1 MYILNNNYN
10 KNYEALEHL
19 NGQYCTA
26 IVISE
31 GEEEEYKYVYEIEIL
46 NIKTNKN
53 IELKDNSNT
62 DKNGN
67 ELNKKDEK
75 IEQNKNCKGIKLLLN
90 LKKSD
95 NNNLVLNYGDKI
107 GFYLEYQKPNT
118 ARNYMGFDYSNY
130 LKTKKILGT
139 VNVESNNLQVIS
151 HNNTNAI
158 LNKIYSLKN
167 IMKQKINELLPK
179 ETAGL
184 CIGMLIGETSNIEE
198 SMQEDFRDS
207 NLSHILAVSGAN
219 VSYIIISITY
229 IFNKMCFRK
238 KLSKIIS
245 IILLILFMLLTGC
258 TSSVNR
264 ACIMAILM
272 LIAELLNRKSDV
284 YNNLALSAL
293 ILLIINPYSILDIG
307 FQLSYMG
314 TIGIVF
320 LHDKISNVVQIK
332 NRIIKYFFEMI
343 IVTTC
348 ANLAIIPIMM
358 FHFNTVSL
366 TFYFSNVLA
375 GPILG
380 AVVIIGFIM
389 FFVSLILNSLAI
401 PIAFILNIML
411 KFIIKIAGL
420 TASLPIS
427 KILITTPS
435 IWFIIIWYSTII
447 ILYYKEKAKKFYLKN
462 KKNLKIAV
470 TCILIIVLTSNLVI
484 KLNKDLKIYFI
495 DVGQGDSCLI
505 ITPTNKKILIDGGGS
520 EFGSFDVGEKTLLP
534 YLLDRKIKKLDYVLI
549 SHFDSDHVGGILT
562 LMEKIKIEK
571 IIICKQGEVS
581 ENYKKFLNIL
591 KSKKIKVQIVKAKDK
606 ISIDKDTFFYIL
618 HPANELIKDN
628 ILNNNSIVTKFYY
641 RNFSILFT
649 GDIEEIAEKELI
661 KKYESSSILRST
673 VLKVGHHGSK
683 TSSTKELL
691 EKVKPKIALIG
702 VGENNNFGHPNS
714 EVLNRL
720 NSLNCKIYR
729 TDLNGEIVLTIDKN
743 SKVYVNTMF

>member
-19 NGQYCTA
+19 NEQYCTA

-31 GEEEEYKYVYEIEIL
+31 GEEKEYKYVYEIEIL

-75 IEQNKNCKGIKLLLN
+75 IVQNKNYKGIKLLLN

-107 GFYLEYQKPNT
+107 GFYLEYQKPNA

-229 IFNKMCFRK
+229 IFNKMYFRK

-320 LHDKISNVVQIK
+320 LHDKISNIVQIK
-332 NRIIKYFFEMI
+332 NKIIKYFFEMI

-411 KFIIKIAGL
+411 KFIIKIAEL

-435 IWFIIIWYSTII
+435 IWLIIIWYSTII

-484 KLNKDLKIYFI
+484 KLKKDLKIYFI

-505 ITPTNKKILIDGGGS
+505 VTQTNKKILIDGGGS

-562 LMEKIKIEK
+562 LMEKIQIEK

-581 ENYKKFLNIL
+581 ENYKKFLKIL

-628 ILNNNSIVTKFYY
+628 ILNNNSIVTKLYY